1 MTTTLTAS
9 PSSGLVATADTS
21 GNLAFVTGSSSQY
34 TSTVPNVTGT
44 LMSGSGVGAWT
55 SYTPTVS
62 SLSGTITSYTSSG
75 QYQTIGKTCIV
86 SMTVTITNAGTGAAQ
101 LVATLPVTPAAR
113 IQCSAAGM
121 ECVNTGYMLKSYIP
135 ASSTSMQIMNY
146 NNTTAI
152 AGGSL
157 IIMTVVYETA

>member
-1 MTTTLTAS
+1 MSSLTIL
-9 PSSGLVATADTS
+9 GDTS
-21 GNLAFVTGSSSQY
+21 GSVLLQAPAVAGSSALSLPA
-34 TSTVPNVTGT
+34 TTGT
-44 LMSGSGVGAWT
+44 LLSTGNVGPAWT

-86 SMTVTITNAGTGAAQ
+86 SLTVTITNAGTGAAQ
-101 LVATLPVTPAAR
+101 LVATLPLTPAAR

-152 AGGSL
+152 TGGAL
-157 IIMTVVYETA
+157 LIMTVIYETA

>member
-1 MTTTLTAS
+1 MTALVINGDTSGSVILSAPAAAGSTTLTL
-9 PSSGLVATADTS
+9 PTTS
-21 GNLAFVTGSSSQY
+21 G
-34 TSTVPNVTGT
+34 TVMV
-44 LMSGSGVGAWT
+44 GSGVGAWT

-62 SLSGTITSYTSSG
+62 SLSGSITSYTSSG

-86 SMTVTITNAGTGAAQ
+86 SLTVTITNAGSGAGQ
-101 LVATLPVTPAAR
+101 LVATLPITPAAR

-135 ASSTSMQIMNY
+135 ASSTSMQITNY

-157 IIMTVVYETA
+157 IIMTIVYETA